1 MKAGDLHRILGALD
15 PETDLND
22 IRRCATTGPD
32 EVAAIV
38 GLLDEGTDNWE
49 QYAAELVVK
58 VVVPLLLE
66 QRDLLLMPASER
78 GWAAPA
84 EMARKVAEQV
94 RLAEQRLAEAEA
106 ATRAE
111 CGRREAAAEE
121 AAEAARL
128 DCQRREREAADAV
141 AAAKAECDGQLAQTR
156 AECDAAIA
164 AAKEEFRRS
173 LAKLSEQHTSRADQE
188 ARRHR
193 EERGRLQK
201 EHAKE
206 AHDLRIRI
214 SESELDA
221 KRQKETVP
229 GKQAAAAAAALLK
242 AADTAERL
250 AGLRLSQLAGKVRGL
265 FRDRDLDTAM
275 LRVEADGLLL
285 AAKRLRQMSK
295 EAADQGRWPIEFA
308 DGEEVQA
315 PLSAAEAVEAAV
327 EASDDGE
334 RLDEDYVAEEAG
346 ET

>member
-1 MKAGDLHRILGALD
+1 MKAGDLSRILGALD
-15 PETDLND
+15 PDTDLND
-22 IRRCATTGPD
+22 VRRCATTGPD

-66 QRDLLLMPASER
+66 QRDLLLLPASDR

-94 RLAEQRLAEAEA
+94 RLAEQRLAGAEA
-106 ATRAE
+106 AARAE
-111 CGRREAAAEE
+111 CGRRERAAEE
-121 AAEAARL
+121 EAEAAKL
-128 DCQRREREAADAV
+128 DCQRREREASEAADA
-141 AAAKAECDGQLAQTR
+141 TR
-156 AECDAAIA
+156 AECERRLAGTRAECESAIA

-173 LAKLSEQHTSRADQE
+173 LAKLSEQHTARADRE
-188 ARRHR
+188 ARRHG
-193 EERGRLQK
+193 EETARIRD

-206 AHDLRIRI
+206 AKALRGRI
-214 SESELDA
+214 ADA
-221 KRQKETVP
+221 ADASMKQMAMLP
-229 GKQAAAAAAALLK
+229 GKQAAAASAALLK

-265 FRDRDLDTAM
+265 FRDRDLDSAM

-295 EAADQGRWPIEFA
+295 EAAEQGRWPVEFA
-308 DGEEVQA
+308 DGEEA
-315 PLSAAEAVEAAV
+315 REPLAIETAAEEP
-327 EASDDGE
+327 DDGE